1 MNRSA
6 FFASIMLFLL
16 VAPSTVSADA
26 VNPNFWNMFINSN
39 GDDPPGYTDNVNLF
53 VNGNR
58 FTSDTIWDAFGHRR
72 GNYEPTTFI
81 FLDNDAGTKDN
92 GDNTIGNGG
101 ETVDRLNW
109 ELVDTDILTTPRRQL
124 KLISGYQVTLQ
135 SDGAANNFNRGT
147 EMFKFMAEG
156 EVDDVFDNN
165 GASGAVLR
173 QFIPQLSRSYEVDLT
188 RTTELGPRLNEIDS
202 VLPADMPFGTV
213 LHVDKIIFN
222 AATLGPEDLETGNEG
237 PGLGTNFVTSSAQV
251 GSKIEDAFGGAIST
265 LEPTNFIFGDNPNG
279 LSDDRDNLLEPGTET
294 MDSVSWK
301 TTEAISIWGY
311 ELTLLPD
318 RTPEGARLDNR
329 GADLVAFYVENTLV
343 DLIDFNAYDA
353 RLTRYLAKK
362 ISGDDFRLEFTRR
375 VGTSGIRLNEVNA
388 IVPEIPSIAL
398 TFLAGASVLLL
409 LRLKRPRAAA

>member
-1 MNRSA
+1 MKWSTVA
-6 FFASIMLFLL
+6 PVLILL
-16 VAPSTVSADA
+16 VHMPTVASADA
-26 VNPNFWNMFINSN
+26 VNRNFWNMFINST

-53 VNGNR
+53 ANGDR
-58 FTSDTIWDAFGHRR
+58 ISKDRIWDAFGYRR

-92 GDNTIGNGG
+92 GDNIIGNGG

-109 ELVDTDILTTPRRQL
+109 ELVDTDILSTPRRQL
-124 KLISGYQVTLQ
+124 KLISGYEVNLQ

-156 EVDDVFDNN
+156 EQDDIFDNN
-165 GASGAVLR
+165 GATGAVLR
-173 QFIPQLSRSYEVDLT
+173 QFIPQLSRSYEVNLT
-188 RTTELGPRLNEIDS
+188 RTTELGPRIVEIDA
-202 VLPADMPFGTV
+202 VLPADMPYGTV
-213 LHVDKIIFN
+213 LHVDPIVFN
-222 AATLGPEDLETGNEG
+222 AKTLGPEDFVSGNEG
-237 PGLGTNFVTSSAQV
+237 PGLGTNFVTSSAQA
-251 GSKIEDAFGGAIST
+251 GSKIEDAFGGATST
-265 LEPTNFIFGDNPNG
+265 LEPTNFIFGDNANG
-279 LSDDRDNLLEPGTET
+279 VSDDRDNLLEPGTET
-294 MDSVSWK
+294 IDWVSWK

-311 ELTLLPD
+311 ELSLLTD

-329 GADLVAFYVENTLV
+329 GADLVAFYVENQLV

-353 RLTRYLAKK
+353 TLTRYLAKK

-398 TFLAGASVLLL
+398 TFLAGVSVLLL

>member
-1 MNRSA
+1 MKPST
-6 FFASIMLFLL
+6 FASMMLFLL
-16 VAPSTVSADA
+16 VAPSTASADA
-26 VNPNFWNMFINSN
+26 VNPNFWNMFINST

-58 FTSDTIWDAFGHRR
+58 FTLDTIWDAFGYRH

-109 ELVDTDILTTPRRQL
+109 ELVDTDILSTPRRQL

-135 SDGAANNFNRGT
+135 SDGAANNFYRGT

-188 RTTELGPRLNEIDS
+188 RTTALGSRLNEIDA
-202 VLPADMPFGTV
+202 VLPADLPYGTV

-222 AATLGPEDLETGNEG
+222 AASLGPEDLLTGNEG
-237 PGLGTNFVTSSAQV
+237 PGLATDFVTSSAQA

-294 MDSVSWK
+294 IDSVSWK

-311 ELTLLPD
+311 QLSLLPD
-318 RTPEGARLDNR
+318 LTPEGARLVNR
-329 GADLVAFYVENTLV
+329 GADLVAFYVENQLV
-343 DLIDFNAYDA
+343 DLIDFNAYNA
-353 RLTRYLAKK
+353 NLTRYLAKK
-362 ISGDDFRLEFTRR
+362 ISGDEFRLEFTRR

-388 IVPEIPSIAL
+388 IVPEIPSIMTSSL
-398 TFLAGASVLLL
+398 FGSLGLVLLW
-409 LRLKRPRAAA
+409 RKHSRYFT